1 MSPAIYYLSSLET
14 SVPYVPTPIL
24 MPTGQVWDQK
34 NLNTSVY
41 SDGTRIPK
49 VDTGWALLSTGAWRY
64 YDNDSTNAVLFGR
77 LYNWYAVNGVYDA
90 ASLADPNLRKD
101 IAPEG
106 WRVATLNDWKI
117 LTSYY
122 GTNGANQNTVAS
134 GYLKEPGTNYW
145 QPTNSTLT
153 PPSNFNARG
162 GGRALGNTTTFD
174 GKYTVGYWWPI
185 DSDNNITMVYN
196 STTITWSSTGVGIN
210 RGSSVRLIK
219 KDTTVPGF
227 TVSISDLNAL
237 STTGTGTFADIPAT
251 PDFIEKGICWS
262 TLAAPNRFLD
272 PFVAADNTNKTT
284 YSLTVSP
291 LNASTAYYVRAY
303 IKVSET
309 DIRYSTNIIQF
320 TTLSGAPTSI
330 TTDAASNIQY
340 VSATSGG
347 TIVDNASYQTTQ
359 RGVCWN
365 TTGSPT
371 TLDPKTINGIGPG
384 SFTSSLISLSPGV
397 TYYVRAYSV
406 NAAGTFYGNEIN
418 FMTLPAVNSNLIFDQ
433 FAARHAYS
441 LRKLSSTYIGYC
453 LRARRTTSTNVST
466 EVFVRFDDN
475 GKLSLDSPIDNASG
489 TPTTAINLGQFA
501 ASLVQGYS
509 NPDGVNINQNIFVVT
524 WYNQSNNSNTTN
536 ESPTQGSLT
545 AQPRIV
551 STGNPEII
559 NGTATMR
566 FSGAQF
572 LSVANSTVPYSD
584 SSFYSLGS
592 ATTTAANTI
601 YTLGVLNN
609 NARLFLPQRN
619 GIAYNSNSAITWD
632 WLNTSIPFTANTQRL
647 YELVCGTSTA
657 SAYSN
662 GVQLTPP
669 STVPSLLVNSIYI
682 RIGAVGQPA
691 FFLTGTTQEVI
702 AFTGDGNRTTIES
715 EINTYYNVWT

>member
-1 MSPAIYYLSSLET
+1 MNPAVYYLSSLET
-14 SVPYVPTPIL
+14 YVPYVPTPIL
-24 MPTGQVWDQK
+24 MPNGQVWDQK

-49 VDTGWALLSTGAWRY
+49 VDAGWGSLSTGAWRY
-64 YDNDSTNAVLFGR
+64 LDNDSTNATLFGR

-90 ASLADPNLRKD
+90 ASLSDPNLRKD

-106 WRVATLNDWKI
+106 WRVATFDDWAALI
-117 LTSYY
+117 SYY
-122 GTNGANQNTVAS
+122 GGNSVA
-134 GYLKEPGTNYW
+134 GGKLKEFGTTYW
-145 QPTNSTLT
+145 LSPNTGALI
-153 PPSNFNARG
+153 SNTFNARG
-162 GGRALGNTTTFD
+162 GGRASGADTSFD
-174 GKYTVGYWWPI
+174 GKYTSGYWWPFNF
-185 DSDNNITMVYN
+185 DKNIQMAYN
-196 STTITWSSTGVGIN
+196 SAAITGTVAVVSLT

-237 STTGTGTFADIPAT
+237 STTGTGTFADVPAT

-262 TLAAPNRFLD
+262 TSANPNIFLD
-272 PFVAADNTNKTT
+272 SFVAAGDTNKTN

-291 LNASTAYYVRAY
+291 LLASTIYYTRAY
-303 IKVSET
+303 IKVDET

-330 TTDAASNIQY
+330 TTDAATNIQY
-340 VSATSGG
+340 VTATSGG
-347 TIVDNASYQTTQ
+347 TIVDNASYPTTQ

-371 TLDPKTINGIGPG
+371 ISNPRTINGSGPG
-384 SFTSSLISLSPGV
+384 SFTSSLVSLSPGV

-418 FMTLPAVNSNLIFDQ
+418 FMTIPAPNFNLIFNQ
-433 FAARHAYS
+433 FEARHAYS
-441 LRKLSSTYIGYC
+441 LRKLSNTYLGYC

-466 EVFVRFDDN
+466 EVFVSFDNN
-475 GKLSLDSPIDNASG
+475 GKLSLDSPIANASG
-489 TPTTAINLGQFA
+489 TPTIATNLGDFA
-501 ASLVQGYS
+501 AAVASGYTS
-509 NPDGVNINQNIFVVT
+509 NPDNVNINQNIFVVT

-536 ESPTQGSLT
+536 ENPTQSSLT

-551 STGNPEII
+551 STGTLEII

-572 LSVANSTVPYSD
+572 LSVLNSTVPYSN

-592 ATTTAANTI
+592 ATTTVANSI
-601 YTLGVLNN
+601 YTLGFLSS

-619 GIAYNSNSAITWD
+619 GIAYNNNGSITWD
-632 WLNTSIPFTANTQRL
+632 WLNTSVPFTANTQRL
-647 YELVCGTSTA
+647 YELVCGASTA

-662 GVQLTPP
+662 GQQLTPP
-669 STVPSLLVNSIYI
+669 STVPSLLVNSVYI
-682 RIGAVGQPA
+682 RIGQVGSSPS